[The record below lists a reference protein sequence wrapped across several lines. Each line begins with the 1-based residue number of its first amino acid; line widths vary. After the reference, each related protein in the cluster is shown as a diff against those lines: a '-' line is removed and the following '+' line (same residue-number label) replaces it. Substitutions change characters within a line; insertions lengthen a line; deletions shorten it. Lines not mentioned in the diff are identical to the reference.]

1 MKAWQVTHYGE
12 PEEMVLA
19 EVETP
24 SPAEGQV
31 LIRNRACG
39 LNFFDLLQCQGKY
52 QSRPA
57 FPFTIGA
64 EVAGTV
70 AAVGPRVKHLAV
82 GQRVLSLPRG
92 GGFAERTLAKASR
105 AFPIPGSMSFEQAAG
120 MPVVFQTSLF
130 ALDYRGKLR
139 AGEWLLVHAGASGV
153 GSAAIQLGKAMGA
166 RVIAT
171 AGSPE
176 KLEFCKAQGAD
187 HVLSYRDPG
196 WVDAVK
202 GVAGRFGADV
212 IYDPVGGDVFDLSSK
227 VIAPDGRLLVVGFA
241 SGRIA
246 SLAANRALLKNMSLV
261 GVFWGRHCDENPG
274 FMAALHE
281 KLATLYES
289 GAIDPPVG
297 ASYPFEEAPRGI
309 RDLANRRVR
318 GKAVLTVGSSGAR
331 RRK

>member
-1 MKAWQVTHYGE
+1 MHFGE
-12 PEEMVLA
+12 PEEMTFA

-24 SPAEGQV
+24 SPGAGQV

-70 AAVGPRVKHLAV
+70 AAVGEGVEHLAV

-92 GGFAERTLAKASR
+92 GGFAECTLAKASR
-105 AFPIPGSMSFEQAAG
+105 TYPIPESMSYEQAAS

-130 ALDYRGKLR
+130 ALDYRGRLK

-153 GSAAIQLGKAMGA
+153 GTAAIQLGKAMGA

-187 HVLSYRDPG
+187 HVLGYRDPS

-202 GVAGRFGADV
+202 EIAGRFGADV

-241 SGRIA
+241 SGRIP

-261 GVFWGRHCDENPG
+261 GVFWGRHCDENRG
-274 FMAALHE
+274 FMASLHDQLIAL
-281 KLATLYES
+281 Y
-289 GAIDPPVG
+289 GAGKIDPPVG
-297 ASYPFEEAPRGI
+297 ATYALDEAPHGI
-309 RDLANRRVR
+309 RDLANRKVR
-318 GKAVLTVGSSGAR
+318 GKAVLTAG
-331 RRK
+331 